1 MNDPLPFIKYI
12 FLAVLFLFAF
22 IAVFSEKLELVGFGS
37 IFTISIFYLFCLF
50 FDIYKDKERSLKT
63 FSFPAVKLGYTEISE
78 ISLPL
83 FGIITPLAL
92 INFRNISSLGLSI
105 WRNVSRYGILR
116 ISKANRSKLEQEKWM
131 ILVTVFVLLALTF
144 LYMLYGKVQLNNNA
158 LRLGITMCIL
168 FGYVLSI
175 ISLILEIVI
184 SGEMVGNTTDG

>member
-22 IAVFSEKLELVGFGS
+22 IAAFSEKLELVGFGS
-37 IFTISIFYLFCLF
+37 IFTISVFYLFCLF

-83 FGIITPLAL
+83 FGIIAPLAL

-116 ISKANRSKLEQEKWM
+116 ISKANRSRLEQEKWM

-158 LRLGITMCIL
+158 LRLGITICIL

>member
-37 IFTISIFYLFCLF
+37 IFTISVFYLFCLF

-92 INFRNISSLGLSI
+92 INFRNIASLGLSI

-116 ISKANRSKLEQEKWM
+116 ISKANRSRLEQEKWM

-175 ISLILEIVI
+175 ISLLLEIVI